1 MSASSRSLSWRT
13 LVDKASAAYEKDGRL
28 GGRVAGHF
36 ARGKLRWDPV
46 FRHLLVQGL
55 IAPRSRVL
63 DIGCGRGLLASLLRA
78 ASGEAR
84 DGRWPA
90 GWAAAPDAARFTGID
105 VMASDVAHARHALG
119 ADAVFVCGDMRSV
132 VFPAADTVVILDAL
146 HYLEALEQDAV
157 LDRVRSAL
165 DGGGRL
171 VLRVGDAASKRGFAA
186 SLWVDRIVCMLR
198 GRSVRPRAGRSLAE
212 WTARLDALGFEVS
225 SQPMAQGT
233 PFANVLLVG
242 TIGPAATQP

>member
-1 MSASSRSLSWRT
+1 MSTWSSSLSWRT
-13 LVDKASAAYEKDGRL
+13 LVDKASAPYAK

-46 FRHLLVQGL
+46 FHHLLVHGL

-84 DGRWPA
+84 DGRWPT
-90 GWAAAPDAARFTGID
+90 GWAAAPDDARFTGID
-105 VMASDVAHARHALG
+105 LMARDVAQARDALG

-132 VFPAADTVVILDAL
+132 DFPAADTVVILDAL
-146 HYLEALEQDAV
+146 HYIETIEQDAV
-157 LDRVRSAL
+157 LERVRDAL
-165 DGGGRL
+165 GDGGRL
-171 VLRVGDAASKRGFAA
+171 VLRVGDAASRRGFAA
-186 SLWVDRIVCMLR
+186 SQWVDRIVCLLCGR
-198 GRSVRPRAGRSLAE
+198 GVRPRAGRSLAE
-212 WTARLDALGFEVS
+212 WRTRLIVLGFEVS
-225 SQPMAQGT
+225 SQPMAEGT

-242 TIGPAATQP
+242 TIGPAASPS